1 MPSTTYRRFGFTATI
16 VASVIAVLIAARY
29 GRAADP
35 GDGHASLRVASV
47 SFVPLKWDKDA
58 NARRI
63 EELVREAARQ
73 GARLVITPE
82 GALEGY
88 VVNEVIDADDQ
99 AEKDALTARFQAL
112 AEPIDGP
119 YVRRIAQLADEL
131 DVYIILG
138 VLLRG
143 DEATTYNTAVL
154 LDPEGKVAGRYNKTH
169 FHQGYDVNPPGYTPG
184 NEYPVF
190 DVGAARLGM
199 MICFDRQL
207 PEPAR
212 ALALGGANL
221 IVCPSYGGT
230 GDWNTRMMQ
239 VRAYE
244 NDVYLVFTHPRQS
257 LIIAPDGELL
267 AESEGNAVTVYDLD
281 LSRQTRRRQSIRNR
295 RPETYQDLERREPEH
310 RSE

>member
-1 MPSTTYRRFGFTATI
+1 
-16 VASVIAVLIAARY
+16 
-29 GRAADP
+29 
-35 GDGHASLRVASV
+35 
-47 SFVPLKWDKDA
+47 VPIKWAKDA
-58 NARRI
+58 NAERI
-63 EELVREAARQ
+63 EKLVRDAAQQ

-88 VVNEVIDADDQ
+88 VVNEVIH
-99 AEKDALTARFQAL
+99 AEDPAAKAELTTRFQEL

-119 YVRRIAQLADEL
+119 YIRHIAGLADEL
-131 DVYIILG
+131 DVYVILG
-138 VLLRG
+138 VLLRDD
-143 DEATTYNTAVL
+143 DETTFNSTVL
-154 LDPEGKVAGRYNKTH
+154 LGPDGKVVGHYNKTH

-184 NEYPVF
+184 DKYPVF
-190 DVGAARLGM
+190 DVDAAKMGM

-244 NDVYLVFTHPRQS
+244 NDVYLVFTHPKQS
-257 LIIAPDGELL
+257 LIIAPDGEML
-267 AESEGNAVTVYDLD
+267 AESEGDAVTLYDLD
-281 LSRQTRRRQSIRNR
+281 LSRKTRQRQSIRYR
-295 RPETYQDLERREPEH
+295 RPDTYRDLNEKR
-310 RSE
+310 